1 MMQANTQA
9 VLEGR
14 HALVTGGNRG
24 IGFAIARALVE
35 AGATVTIV
43 GRDRTRLAE
52 AVETLRDAGSS
63 LRGNGEQP
71 KDRVG
76 FAVADV
82 SVAADVEQAF
92 AEALAA
98 RGAIGI
104 LVNNAG
110 AAESAP
116 FGKTTAALW
125 DRMLAA
131 NLSSAYL
138 CSQQALP
145 GMLAARWGR
154 IVNVASTAGLKGYPY
169 VTAYCA
175 AKHGMVGLTR
185 ALALEV
191 AKHGV
196 TVNAV
201 CPGYTETDMVE
212 RTLENIAAK
221 TGRSRDAARDEL
233 AKHNPLGRLIKP
245 EEVAAAVLWLCQVEA
260 GAVTG
265 QSIPIDGGET

>member
-1 MMQANTQA
+1 MGASMQAI
-9 VLEGR
+9 LEGR

-35 AGATVTIV
+35 AGAAVTIV
-43 GRDRTRLAE
+43 GRDRARLAE
-52 AVETLRDAGSS
+52 AAEALKKAGTNR
-63 LRGNGEQP
+63 RGSDNAP
-71 KDRVG
+71 KESVG
-76 FAVADV
+76 FAAADV
-82 SVAADVEQAF
+82 SIAADVEQA
-92 AEALAA
+92 LANAATA
-98 RGAIGI
+98 RGAIDI

-116 FGKTTAALW
+116 FGKTTEALW

-131 NLSSAYL
+131 NLTSAYL
-138 CSQQALP
+138 CSRQVLP
-145 GMLAARWGR
+145 GMIAAKWGR

-191 AKHGV
+191 ARHGV

-212 RTLENIAAK
+212 RTLDNITAK
-221 TGRSRDAARDEL
+221 TGRSRDAAREEL

-245 EEVAAAVLWLCQVEA
+245 EEVAAAVVWLCRAEV

-265 QSIPIDGGET
+265 QSIPIDGGEV